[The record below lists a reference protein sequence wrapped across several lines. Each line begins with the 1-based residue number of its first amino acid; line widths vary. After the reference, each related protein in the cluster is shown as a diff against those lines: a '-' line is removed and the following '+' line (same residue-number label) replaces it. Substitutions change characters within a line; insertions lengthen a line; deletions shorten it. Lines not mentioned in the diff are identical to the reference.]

1 MSHEIQPN
9 EVTVRFDLELTDV
22 TDAEVALIE
31 ASLGELIQ
39 AVVLSQEEEGRGHD
53 CCVICAGLDE

>member
-1 MSHEIQPN
+1 MSHEIRPN
-9 EVTVRFDLELTDV
+9 EITVRFDLELTDV

-39 AVVLSQEEEGRGHD
+39 VLLVNQEEE
-53 CCVICAGLDE
+53 E

>member
-9 EVTVRFDLELTDV
+9 EVTVRFDLELAGV
-22 TDAEVALIE
+22 TEAELALIE

-39 AVVLSQEEEGRGHD
+39 AVIGNQEEEG
-53 CCVICAGLDE
+53 

>member
-39 AVVLSQEEEGRGHD
+39 AVVLSQEEEG
-53 CCVICAGLDE
+53 

>member
-1 MSHEIQPN
+1 VSHEIQPN

-39 AVVLSQEEEGRGHD
+39 AVVLNQEEEG
-53 CCVICAGLDE
+53 

>member
-9 EVTVRFDLELTDV
+9 QVAVRFDLELTAV
-22 TDAEVALIE
+22 TDSELALIE

-39 AVVLSQEEEGRGHD
+39 AMVLNQEEE
-53 CCVICAGLDE
+53 E

>member
-9 EVTVRFDLELTDV
+9 ELTVRFDLELADV

-39 AVVLSQEEEGRGHD
+39 AVVLSQEEEG
-53 CCVICAGLDE
+53 

>member
-9 EVTVRFDLELTDV
+9 EVTIRFDLELTDV
-22 TDAEVALIE
+22 TDAELALIE

-39 AVVLSQEEEGRGHD
+39 AVVVNQGEEG
-53 CCVICAGLDE
+53 

>member
-1 MSHEIQPN
+1 VSHEIQPN

-39 AVVLSQEEEGRGHD
+39 AMILSQEEEG
-53 CCVICAGLDE
+53 

>member
-1 MSHEIQPN
+1 MSHDIEPN
-9 EVTVRFDLELTDV
+9 KITVTFDAELIDA

-39 AVVLSQEEEGRGHD
+39 TMILSQEEEG
-53 CCVICAGLDE
+53 

>member
-9 EVTVRFDLELTDV
+9 EVTVRFDLELADV
-22 TDAEVALIE
+22 TDAELALIE

-39 AVVLSQEEEGRGHD
+39 AVVMNQGEEG
-53 CCVICAGLDE
+53 

>member
-39 AVVLSQEEEGRGHD
+39 AVLLSQEEEG
-53 CCVICAGLDE
+53 